1 MPFNLKT
8 NKQTNKKNRLWGFP
22 RGSVVKNQPANEG
35 DSGSIS
41 GPGRSQHAE
50 EQLSPCTTSTEPM
63 LSSPGATTTKLQLL
77 KPAHRNYRIV
87 PAQSW
92 RKAHAAT
99 KTQTAKNK

>member
-1 MPFNLKT
+1 M
-8 NKQTNKKNRLWGFP
+8 
-22 RGSVVKNQPANEG
+22 VKNPPCDAG
-35 DSGSIS
+35 GTPFYPRSGKTAH
-41 GPGRSQHAE
+41 PVQ
-50 EQLSPCTTSTEPM
+50 QLSPCTTSTEPM